1 MRYSYLWLA
10 SLPLATACTRDAPTP
25 PAVSASFTTAAP
37 AEAMQP
43 LSFQNTSQNATSY
56 VWNFGDGITA
66 KTANPVHTYTKIGTY
81 QVTLRAFGTQQ
92 DSASTTQSVVVSEY
106 NILQHTTAKIVG
118 TYDYKLYRYTATY
131 PPYTDPSTY
140 TFEGIGVITVVQT
153 SPSTFLITTPN
164 FTTKATYL
172 ASHLTPYAD
181 PLGEATGPN
190 ITFYTDLYEGA
201 MAYFYTAGD
210 SLLLTRLSHLA
221 HYSHSTDYY
230 RSRRRP

>member
-37 AEAMQP
+37 AEARQP

-81 QVTLRAFGTQQ
+81 Q
-92 DSASTTQSVVVSEY
+92 D
-106 NILQHTTAKIVG
+106 
-118 TYDYKLYRYTATY
+118 
-131 PPYTDPSTY
+131 
-140 TFEGIGVITVVQT
+140 
-153 SPSTFLITTPN
+153 
-164 FTTKATYL
+164 
-172 ASHLTPYAD
+172 
-181 PLGEATGPN
+181 
-190 ITFYTDLYEGA
+190 
-201 MAYFYTAGD
+201 TAGD

>member
-37 AEAMQP
+37 AEARRP

-81 QVTLRAFGTQQ
+81 QVTLRAYGTQQ
-92 DSASTTQSVVVSEY
+92 DSASTTQSVVVGEY

-118 TYDYKLYRYTATY
+118 TYDYKLYRYTAIY

-140 TFEGIGVITVVQT
+140 TFEGTGVMTVVQT

-172 ASHLTPYAD
+172 ASD
-181 PLGEATGPN
+181 PN
-190 ITFYTDLYEGA
+190 ISFDTDLYEGA